1 MGAALISYILI
12 TLAAAASVHQ
22 GEQSRAAA
30 SKGERA
36 QREGQRKSLLASANA
51 ETAAAYETNKANR
64 KKPNVDAALFSERM
78 KSDMGPASTILAGR
92 NGGGTPLLGSKSL
105 MGS

>member
-1 MGAALISYILI
+1 MTWVAVVVGVIGAASAVY
-12 TLAAAASVHQ
+12 Q
-22 GEQSRAAA
+22 GEQGRAAA

-51 ETAAAYETNKANR
+51 ETATAYETNKANR